1 MPDVEEAEPRRPVWR
16 DAMGNLVPEE
26 ESSEDG
32 VVRGPRE
39 ARSKFDEID
48 NEEDPDKR
56 AKARKELLKQQI
68 MANRAKA

>member
-1 MPDVEEAEPRRPVWR
+1 
-16 DAMGNLVPEE
+16 MGNLVPEDDD
-26 ESSEDG
+26 SDEDG
-32 VVRGPRE
+32 VIRGPRQGSG
-39 ARSKFDEID
+39 RSKFDDID